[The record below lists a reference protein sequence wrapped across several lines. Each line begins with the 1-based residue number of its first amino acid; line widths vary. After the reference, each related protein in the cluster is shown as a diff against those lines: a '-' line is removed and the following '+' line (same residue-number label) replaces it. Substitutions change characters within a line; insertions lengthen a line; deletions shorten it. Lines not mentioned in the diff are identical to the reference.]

1 VAIVPDTGQAVVAAP
16 IVCALFGVLA
26 SLLFRQEPE
35 RSLAWGYGAVALTGL
50 LATIAG
56 GRVLFGAASPR
67 WLLFAVLPGDD
78 LALRLTP
85 LSAFFWLVCGLPT
98 TAVGIFAIGYVRHYR
113 ARLSLGWLGAVF
125 NLFVLSLLLVT
136 AADSALGFLIA
147 WETMALLSYLLVV
160 YDHHDRTVVRAGL
173 LYAIM
178 THVGTGCIVL
188 CFLVLASHAPG
199 RSLDFAT
206 IHAAGTGLTALPAG
220 TAFLLALVGFGVKAG
235 VMPLHVWL
243 PRAHPVAPSHV
254 SALMSGVMIK
264 TGIYGMVLVWFGFL
278 PAGPL
283 WWGLLVLALGSISA
297 FLGVLY
303 ALLQHDLKRLLAYH
317 SVENIGIILMALGA
331 ALLFRSSGSNTLA
344 ALALAAGLFHTLN
357 HAVFKTLL
365 FLCAGSV
372 QSAAHS
378 RDLERLGGLM
388 RRMPWTGVCFLVGA
402 AAIVALP
409 PLNGFASEWLIFQSL
424 LNVGLHLRTAGVG
437 GVALLPAAALALS
450 GALAAACFVKAV
462 GIGFLGRPRTP
473 GAAAAH
479 EAGLSERVGMVLPA
493 VACLALGLAP
503 PLVLRMLA
511 PVTAGL
517 LGARPPG
524 QGSWFAAVQSP
535 GSVGGTAL
543 HPIALLAFLAG
554 FGLLGAILVGAVRR
568 SRGHDRVAKTWNC
581 GVAQTPRM
589 QYSAVSFAQP
599 IRQMFS
605 AIVWP
610 DRSVK
615 VDYAH
620 APYFITTIS
629 HEVSLKPLFQRFLYH
644 PVRTAFLRG
653 IAVMRWVQNGSIHA
667 YLGYVFLAL
676 VAALVAAR

>member
-1 VAIVPDTGQAVVAAP
+1 MIFNLAQAAVEAP
-16 IVCALFGVLA
+16 LVCAGLGAVGA
-26 SLLFRQEPE
+26 LLFRHRPD

-50 LATIAG
+50 LAAIAG
-56 GRVLFGAASPR
+56 ARVLFGAAAPR
-67 WLLFAVLPGDD
+67 LLLFAVLPGND

-98 TAVGIFAIGYVRHYR
+98 TAIGVFAIGYARHYR
-113 ARLSLGWLGAVF
+113 GRLSLAWLGAVF

-136 AADSALGFLIA
+136 ASDNALGFLVA

-160 YDHHDRTVVRAGL
+160 YDHHDRAVVRAGL

-178 THVGTGCIVL
+178 THVGTACIVL
-188 CFLVLASHAPG
+188 CFLVLASHAPAG
-199 RSLDFAT
+199 SLDFAT
-206 IHAAGTGLTALPAG
+206 LHAASAGLSGMQAG
-220 TAFLLALVGFGVKAG
+220 AAFLLALVGFGVKAG

-264 TGIYGMVLVWFGFL
+264 TGIYGMALVWFAFL

-283 WWGLLVLALGSISA
+283 WWGLLVLALGSASA

-303 ALLQHDLKRLLAYH
+303 ALMQHDLKRLLAYH
-317 SVENIGIILMALGA
+317 SVENIGIILMALGV

-357 HAVFKTLL
+357 HAIFKTLL
-365 FLCAGSV
+365 FLCVGSV
-372 QSAAHS
+372 QNAAHS

-424 LNVGLHLRTAGVG
+424 LEVGMHVETSGVG
-437 GVALLPAAALALS
+437 GVALLAAAALALS

-462 GIGFLGRPRTP
+462 GIGFLGQPRSP
-473 GAAAAH
+473 GAEAAH
-479 EAGLSERVGMVLPA
+479 EAGTSERIGMALPA
-493 VACLALGLAP
+493 LACLVLGLAP
-503 PLVLRMLA
+503 PLVLRMLG

-524 QGSWFAAVQSP
+524 QGAWFVAVRSP
-535 GSVGGTAL
+535 GTVGVTAL
-543 HPIALLAFLAG
+543 HPIALLAFLGG
-554 FGLLGAILVGAVRR
+554 FGLLGAILAGAVRR
-568 SRGHDRVAKTWNC
+568 VRGHDRVVKTWSC
-581 GVAQTPRM
+581 GIALTPRM
-589 QYSAVSFAQP
+589 QYSATSFAQP
-599 IRQMFS
+599 LRGMFS

-610 DRSVK
+610 DRSVE

-620 APYFITTIS
+620 APYFISTINY
-629 HEVSLKPLFQRFLYH
+629 EVSLKPLFQRFLYL
-644 PVRTAFLRG
+644 PVRAAFLRCA
-653 IAVMRWVQNGSIHA
+653 AVMRLVQNGSIHA
-667 YLGYVFLAL
+667 YLAYVFVAL
-676 VAALVAAR
+676 VVALAAAR

>member
-1 VAIVPDTGQAVVAAP
+1 
-16 IVCALFGVLA
+16 
-26 SLLFRQEPE
+26 
-35 RSLAWGYGAVALTGL
+35 
-50 LATIAG
+50 
-56 GRVLFGAASPR
+56 
-67 WLLFAVLPGDD
+67 
-78 LALRLTP
+78 
-85 LSAFFWLVCGLPT
+85 
-98 TAVGIFAIGYVRHYR
+98 
-113 ARLSLGWLGAVF
+113 
-125 NLFVLSLLLVT
+125 
-136 AADSALGFLIA
+136 
-147 WETMALLSYLLVV
+147 
-160 YDHHDRTVVRAGL
+160 
-173 LYAIM
+173 
-178 THVGTGCIVL
+178 
-188 CFLVLASHAPG
+188 
-199 RSLDFAT
+199 
-206 IHAAGTGLTALPAG
+206 
-220 TAFLLALVGFGVKAG
+220 
-235 VMPLHVWL
+235 MPLAVWL

-278 PAGPL
+278 PPGPL

-303 ALLQHDLKRLLAYH
+303 ALMQHDLKRLLAYH

-344 ALALAAGLFHTLN
+344 ALALAASLFHTLN

-424 LNVGLHLRTAGVG
+424 LNVGLRVRAAGVG
-437 GVALLPAAALALS
+437 GFALLAAAALALS

-462 GIGFLGRPRTP
+462 GIGFLGQPRTP
-473 GAAAAH
+473 GAAAAR
-479 EAGLSERVGMVLPA
+479 EAGPASRVGMVLPA
-493 VACLALGLAP
+493 AACVALGLAP

-511 PVTAGL
+511 PVTSGL

-524 QGSWFAAVQSP
+524 QGSWLVAIQSP
-535 GSVGGTAL
+535 GTVGGTTF
-543 HPIALLAFLAG
+543 HPVALLAFLVG

-568 SRGHDRVAKTWNC
+568 SRGHDRVAKTWSC
-581 GVAQTPRM
+581 GVALTPRM

-610 DRSVK
+610 DRSVE

-620 APYFITTIS
+620 APYFISTIS
-629 HEVSLKPLFQRFLYH
+629 HEVSLKPLFQRYLYH
-644 PVRTAFLRG
+644 PVRAAFLRG
-653 IAVMRWVQNGSIHA
+653 VAVMRLVQNGSIHA
-667 YLGYVFLAL
+667 YLGYVFVAL